1 MEPTVESGMTTDVI
15 LSLGGNQGDRA
26 AWLAFGVRVLAAH
39 PRIRLT
45 DASPIYKTEPVEVP
59 DAYAKAWYFN
69 QVVICETDLDVQT
82 FSVFMHRVEQD
93 AGRRRGDTL
102 NLPRT
107 LDIDLIAF
115 GDVCLETPELTVP
128 HPRARQRRFVLQPL
142 ADLRPDYRFPGDE
155 ESVREKLEKLPPH
168 PEVLLV
174 DAHLAKTK
182 ESAKWNYPF

>member
-1 MEPTVESGMTTDVI
+1 MDPMSENGWTDAI
-15 LSLGGNQGDRA
+15 LSLGSNQGDRS

-39 PRIRLT
+39 PRVRLT
-45 DASPIYKTEPVEVP
+45 DVSPVYKTEPVDVP
-59 DAYAKAWYFN
+59 DVYAKAWYFN

-82 FSVFMHRVEQD
+82 FSAFMHRIEQD

-115 GDVCLETPELTVP
+115 GGLCMETPELTLP
-128 HPRARQRRFVLQPL
+128 HPRAKQRRFVLQPL
-142 ADLRPDYRFPGDE
+142 ADLRPDYRFPGDG
-155 ESVREKLEKLPPH
+155 ESVCEKLAKLPPH
-168 PEVLLV
+168 PEAFLV
-174 DAHLAKTK
+174 DARLDKMK